1 MFGITPDCLISPV
14 ISSQDAD
21 NQAWLGLSLLLTV
34 LLLRKKK
41 LSSDLAEVARHE
53 SVDEGG
59 LADPRVPRHQHRH
72 RVQHGSACLT
82 LVT

>member
-14 ISSQDAD
+14 LSSQDAD
-21 NQAWLGLSLLLTV
+21 NQAWLLLTV